1 MSKGFRLLRVEYVF
15 SVLMPCLLSIYL
27 NNYDL
32 ISNIWIL
39 AGFVFYAITGN
50 TLNDVIDMKDPN
62 EKETIERVE
71 GFSRKEILVISIGSF
86 ILGTTC
92 FMNVILIKPFFIG
105 ILLGIYLIIIV
116 FMVIF
121 YCFFKSL
128 VIINHIILGTSH
140 IVLPWFMIKI
150 NAGDILMGFLPNLTL
165 FESLILG
172 TIISVAFTGQMVHE
186 MIDGDSLSKL
196 KPRTS
201 QLIICSASIVSLI
214 ITIVSFF
221 ITQSLVFLP
230 ILFFPIGILYIFRK
244 SRNDLLGRS
253 SLKDTGIIL
262 GNLML
267 AYIIIL
273 IVAP

>member
-1 MSKGFRLLRVEYVF
+1 MSKGFRLLRIEYVF
-15 SVLMPCLLSIYL
+15 SVLMPCLLCIYL
-27 NNYDL
+27 NSYDL
-32 ISNIWIL
+32 IDNIWIL

-50 TLNDVIDMKDPN
+50 TLNDVIDMNDPS
-62 EKETIERVE
+62 EKETIERVK
-71 GFSRKEILVISIGSF
+71 GYSRKEILVISIGSF
-86 ILGTTC
+86 VLGTTC
-92 FMNVILIKPFFIG
+92 FLNEIIFNPI
-105 ILLGIYLIIIV
+105 LGIYLILIV

-128 VIINHIILGTSH
+128 VIVNHVILGTSH

-201 QLIICSASIVSLI
+201 QLVICCASIVSLI

>member
-1 MSKGFRLLRVEYVF
+1 MSKGFKLLRVEYVF
-15 SVLMPCLLSIYL
+15 SVLIPLLLCIYL

-32 ISNIWIL
+32 ISHIWIL
-39 AGFVFYAITGN
+39 TGFIFYAITGN

-62 EKETIERVE
+62 EKETLARVK
-71 GFSRKEILVISIGSF
+71 GYSRKEILVISIGSF
-86 ILGTTC
+86 VLGTTC
-92 FMNVILIKPFFIG
+92 FINEILNNP
-105 ILLGIYLIIIV
+105 LLGIYLILIV
-116 FMVIF
+116 VMVVF

-150 NAGDILMGFLPNLTL
+150 NAGDLFMGFLPNLTL
-165 FESLILG
+165 FESLILAS
-172 TIISVAFTGQMVHE
+172 IISVAFTGQMVHE

-201 QLIICSASIVSLI
+201 QVVIWIACIISIFIAIISFI
-214 ITIVSFF
+214 ITRY
-221 ITQSLVFLP
+221 LVFLP
-230 ILFFPIGILYIFRK
+230 ILLFPIGILYVFREP
-244 SRNDLLGRS
+244 RNNLLGRT

-267 AYIIIL
+267 FYIIIL
-273 IVAP
+273 IVAS

>member
-15 SVLMPCLLSIYL
+15 SVLIPCLLSIFL

-32 ISNIWIL
+32 MSNVWIL

-50 TLNDVIDMKDPN
+50 TLNDVIDMKDPG
-62 EKETIERVE
+62 EKETLERVE

-86 ILGTTC
+86 VLGTTC
-92 FMNVILIKPFFIG
+92 FMNEILINPLG
-105 ILLGIYLIIIV
+105 LVLGIYLIIIV

-121 YCFFKSL
+121 YCLFKSL
-128 VIINHIILGTSH
+128 VVINHIILGTSH

-150 NAGDILMGFLPNLTL
+150 NAGDSFMGFLPSLTL
-165 FESLILG
+165 DESLILG
-172 TIISVAFTGQMVHE
+172 TIVSVAFTGQMVHE

-196 KPRTS
+196 KPRRS
-201 QLIICSASIVSLI
+201 QLVIWCASIVSLI
-214 ITIVSFF
+214 IAIVSFF
-221 ITQSLVFLP
+221 ITRDLVFLP

-244 SRNDLLGRS
+244 PRYNLLGRS

-267 AYIIIL
+267 VYIIIL